1 LAATLVPAETD
12 FNADAALLLL
22 AYAATSADAEL
33 PLDEV
38 AAALTA
44 AGWQT
49 DDGRP
54 IERRDL
60 YWIPALEVLRNITSE
75 PTGWLDRWWIST
87 AAARLA
93 RAALQQR

>member
-1 LAATLVPAETD
+1 
-12 FNADAALLLL
+12 LLL

-49 DDGRP
+49 GDGRP
-54 IERRDL
+54 VDRRDL
-60 YWIPALEVLRNITSE
+60 YWIPALEVLRNVTSE
-75 PTGWLDRWWIST
+75 PTGWLDRWRISP

-93 RAALQQR
+93 RAALRQK